1 MDARRARAYTR
12 ALTTITDL
20 ATAKLHAEEQDVLRS
35 AADALLF
42 ATTPYDD
49 DVAEAL
55 RETDALIDRLVD
67 AERLL
72 PETGDRLVAEIEA
85 CGPELQAVA

>member
-20 ATAKLHAEEQDVLRS
+20 SAAELHPSEQEALRAS
-35 AADALLF
+35 ADALLF
-42 ATTPYDD
+42 AERAYDD
-49 DVAEAL
+49 AVAGAL
-55 RETDALIDRLVD
+55 RQADTTVDRLVE
-67 AERLL
+67 AGRLL
-72 PETGDRLVAEIEA
+72 PETADRIVEELEA